1 MKNLETTEQETNFI
15 HLPKEVHEEILRNSV
30 QNKLMETIVQQ
41 SFPDFVTGDAD
52 NIYWL
57 LGLNPHRE
65 INRLDIAFSDIF
77 KNHLK
82 ANQIGSYNH
91 KEVKSIIKELR
102 LLVELF
108 RSQGILYDD

>member
-15 HLPKEVHEEILRNSV
+15 HLPKEVHEEMLRNSV

-65 INRLDIAFSDIF
+65 INRLDIAVSDIF
-77 KNHLK
+77 KSHLK
-82 ANQIGSYNH
+82 SNTINSYNH
-91 KEVKSIIKELR
+91 KSIKSIIKELR
-102 LLVELF
+102 QLVELF
-108 RSQGILYDD
+108 RSQEMLYDD